1 MGLSLGSITRNNF
14 LVSKDYENSLDDITK
29 QINGIY
35 YTPRIIV
42 EYIMEK
48 TLKKHDIV
56 KNPCPKVLDISCGCG
71 NFLLEAY
78 DIIHDLIEDNIYELK
93 ERYGEVYWKT
103 DNIHNHI
110 ISNCIYGAD
119 IDNNAIEILRKS
131 LQQKDD
137 NSIIAKMNLYCC
149 DSLKEH
155 WDEKFD
161 YIIGNPPY
169 LGHKKLDMEYKKFLI
184 EKYCEVYRDKSDL
197 YYCFYQKIIELLN
210 EDGTGSIITPRYFL
224 ESPSGRNLRNY
235 MKDNSSI
242 EEIVDFLGYPIFKN
256 IGICSCIVTLNKE
269 LKVNNNIEV
278 FKIINEN
285 IDVEKIEDINSL
297 IQSDKFE
304 HFITKQD
311 TLGEDWIIVNKK
323 DEQFYNKIEAN
334 CNYKLEDIAT
344 SFQGIITGCDK
355 AFILNKKDEKIK
367 NINENL
373 LKPWVKNKDI
383 SKYIVADNEYEL
395 IYSNDI
401 DDENKYPTEINEFIG
416 IHKEKLSNR
425 RECRKNIRKWYELQW
440 GREKY
445 LFEQVKIMYPYKC
458 CENRFAIDYK
468 NNFCSAD
475 VYSFFIKEE
484 YINEFSYEYLVGV
497 LNSKVYD
504 KYFKIT
510 AKKMSKKIYDYYPN
524 KVMKISIFK
533 DNNYNKIEILS
544 KTIIEKLKNTR
555 DNKDEDILSLQQ
567 EIDRLIEQSL
577 DVQSLI

>member
-1 MGLSLGSITRNNF
+1 MGLDLGSITRDNF
-14 LVSKDYENSLDDITK
+14 LVSKCYENSLDDITK
-29 QINGIY
+29 QTNGIY

-78 DIIHDLIEDNIYELK
+78 DILYNLINNNICELK
-93 ERYGEVYWKT
+93 ERYGEVYWKI

-119 IDNNAIEILRKS
+119 IDNNAIEILSKS
-131 LQQKDD
+131 LHQKGN
-137 NSIIAKMNLYCC
+137 NSIILNMNLYCC
-149 DSLKEH
+149 DSLKAH

-169 LGHKKLDMEYKKFLI
+169 LGHKKLDKEYKQFLMQ
-184 EKYCEVYRDKSDL
+184 KYRKVYRDKSDL
-197 YYCFYQKIIELLN
+197 YYCFYQKTIELLN
-210 EDGTGSIITPRYFL
+210 EDGIASIITPRYFL

-235 MKDNSSI
+235 IKDNSSI
-242 EEIVDFLGYPIFKN
+242 KEIVDFLGCPIFKN
-256 IGICSCIVTLNKE
+256 IGICSCIVTLNKR
-269 LKVNNNIEV
+269 LKVNNNIEI

-285 IDVEKIEDINSL
+285 IDIEDIDNL
-297 IQSDKFE
+297 IQNDKFE
-304 HFITKQD
+304 HFITKQG
-311 TLGEDWIIVNKK
+311 TLGGEWIIVNKK
-323 DEQFYNKIEAN
+323 DEQFYNNIETK

-355 AFILNKKDEKIK
+355 AFIVNKKDEKIK
-367 NINENL
+367 NINKNL

-383 SKYIVADNEYEL
+383 SKYIIADNQYDL

-401 DDENKYPTEINEFIG
+401 DDEEKYTTEINEFIG
-416 IHKEKLSNR
+416 IYKEKLSNR

-440 GREKY
+440 AREKY

-484 YINEFSYEYLVGV
+484 YINEFSYEYLVGI
-497 LNSKVYD
+497 LNSNVYD

-533 DNNYNKIEILS
+533 DNNYNQIEMLS
-544 KTIIEKLKNTR
+544 KSIIKQLKTDK
-555 DNKDEDILSLQQ
+555 DNKDDDIISLQKQ
-567 EIDRLIEQSL
+567 IDELIEQSL
-577 DVQSLI
+577 DAQSLI